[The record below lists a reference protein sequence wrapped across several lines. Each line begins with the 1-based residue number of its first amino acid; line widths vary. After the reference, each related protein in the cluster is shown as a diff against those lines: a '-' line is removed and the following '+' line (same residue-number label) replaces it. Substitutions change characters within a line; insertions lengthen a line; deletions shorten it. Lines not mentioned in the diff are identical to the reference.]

1 MKEKEVKIDEAHSQ
15 VCSRGE
21 KGGADEDRLDGII
34 KPKKKKTEGFVGG
47 EMMITRDDGM
57 GDGGERTGRLEG

>member
-34 KPKKKKTEGFVGG
+34 KPKKKKKQKGLLE
-47 EMMITRDDGM
+47 
-57 GDGGERTGRLEG
+57 ER

>member
-34 KPKKKKTEGFVGG
+34 KPKKKKKRRVCWR
-47 EMMITRDDGM
+47 RDDDHQG
-57 GDGGERTGRLEG
+57 